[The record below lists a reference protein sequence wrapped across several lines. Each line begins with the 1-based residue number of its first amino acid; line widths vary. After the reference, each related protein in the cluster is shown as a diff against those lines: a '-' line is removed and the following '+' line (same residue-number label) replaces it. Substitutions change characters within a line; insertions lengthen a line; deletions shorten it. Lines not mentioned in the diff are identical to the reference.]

1 MKKINKILCFLLA
14 LCTLCTSVFSLESVE
29 IKQEYRFDSKSLC
42 DFAGVAEKPQI
53 KGENAYVLNLD
64 TGAVVFEK
72 DADKKAYPASCVK
85 LMTALVVYENVKD
98 LSEKVVVSKRAQRE
112 ASGSNMALKEGE
124 VLTVQEL
131 LLGVLVVGAND
142 AAMALSDYICETEQ
156 EFCELM
162 NKKAKE
168 LGANDTQFE
177 NVTGFHTSGTYTTA
191 RDMAIIARE
200 VYYKSKL
207 FEMTNTLRYTVEKT
221 NKTDQIRTL
230 INRNHLISRIRSQ
243 DYYYPRAHG
252 MSLGSTPE
260 GGHCVVSVGTDKNN
274 LSYLCVVL
282 GSEETDDVNYACK
295 DIINIFD
302 FCFENF
308 SLKTAVSN
316 TGAVCEIPVR
326 LASDT
331 DFVTLFPKED
341 VQMLLPEGLSYDED
355 ITVEKR
361 LFRQKVSAPV
371 YKGDELGEIV
381 VRYKDDAVIGR
392 TKLVAGAS
400 VDRSNVLYFFSRIES
415 FVSGTWFR
423 VFAICTVVLLAL
435 YFWLCVYFERQRR
448 YRGRRRR
455 R

>member
-1 MKKINKILCFLLA
+1 MKQFNKILCLFLA
-14 LCTLCTSVFSLESVE
+14 LLTLSVSTFAIESVE
-29 IKQEYRFDSKSLC
+29 IKDEYKFDSKSL
-42 DFAGVAEKPQI
+42 AEYAKLDAKPEI
-53 KGENAYVLNLD
+53 KAKNAYVLNLD

-72 DADKKAYPASCVK
+72 NADEKSYPASCVK
-85 LMTALVVYENVKD
+85 LMTALVVYENVDD
-98 LSEKVVVSKRAQRE
+98 LSEKVIVSKRAQRE

-124 VLTVQEL
+124 VLTVKEL

-142 AAMALSDYICETEQ
+142 AAMALSDYVCETEQ
-156 EFCELM
+156 EFCDLM

-168 LGANDTQFE
+168 IGANDTHFE

-200 VYYKSKL
+200 VYYTSEL

-243 DYYYPRAHG
+243 DYYYPGARG

-260 GGHCVVSVGTDKNN
+260 GGHCAVSVGTDKNN

-282 GSEETDDVNYACK
+282 GSEEINDVNYACK

-308 SLKTAVSN
+308 ALKTAQSS

-331 DFVTLFPKED
+331 DYVTLFPKED
-341 VQMLLPEGLSYDED
+341 VQMLLPEGLVYDKD

-361 LFRQKVSAPV
+361 LFKQKATAPV

-381 VRYKDDAVIGR
+381 VRYKDEAVIGR
-392 TKLVAGAS
+392 TKLVAGTS

-423 VFAICTVVLLAL
+423 VFAICTIVLLCA
-435 YFWLCVYFERQRR
+435 YFGLCVYFERKRR

-455 R
+455 